1 MLLKGRNLIQPED
14 FSVEE
19 INQIL
24 SLSQNIIENPSKYS
38 RVCEGKLLA
47 TLFYEPS
54 TRTRLS
60 FESAMYRLGGSVVGF
75 SEPNSSSVSKGESL
89 GDTIRTVSCY
99 ADVIVMR
106 HPVAGSAE
114 EAAKYTEIPFINA
127 GDGGNQH
134 PTQTLTDL
142 LTIKSLKGNLD
153 NHTIGLCGDLKNGRT
168 VHSLVKAMSR
178 YKGTKFIFI
187 SPDELKMPKYIKEAI
202 QEQGHA
208 YYETNNLDEV
218 IGSLDILY
226 MTRVQR
232 ERFENQEQYEKLK
245 NYYILNKSKMQNARE
260 DMLVMHPLPRVN
272 EIDVEID
279 FDERAVYFKQA
290 KYGMFVRMALIMK
303 LLGAKESQNSLE
315 EAAIDYI

>member
-142 LTIKSLKGNLD
+142 LTIKSLKGSLD

-272 EIDVEID
+272 EIDAEVD

>member
-1 MLLKGRNLIQPED
+1 MLLKGRNLIQSED

-142 LTIKSLKGNLD
+142 LTIKSLKGSLD

-303 LLGAKESQNSLE
+303 LLGAKEAQNSLE
-315 EAAIDYI
+315 ETAIDYI

>member
-1 MLLKGRNLIQPED
+1 MLKSRNLVQPED
-14 FSVEE
+14 FSIKE
-19 INQIL
+19 IDEILDLAQQIMA
-24 SLSQNIIENPSKYS
+24 NPSKYS
-38 RVCEGKLLA
+38 DVCKGKLLA

-60 FESAMYRLGGSVVGF
+60 FESAMKRLGGNVVGF
-75 SEPNSSSVSKGESL
+75 SEPGSSSVSKGESL
-89 GDTIRTVSCY
+89 ADTIRTVSGY
-99 ADVIVMR
+99 VDIIAMR
-106 HPVAGSAE
+106 HPIAGSAD
-114 EAAKYTEIPFINA
+114 EAVKYTEVPFINA

-142 LTIKSLKGNLD
+142 LTIKSLKGSLE

-168 VHSLVKAMSR
+168 VHSLVKSMSR
-178 YKGTKFIFI
+178 YKGIKFIFI
-187 SPDELKMPKYIKEAI
+187 SPDELKMPKYIKDAI

-208 YYETNNLDEV
+208 YYETDNLDEV

-272 EIDVEID
+272 EIDVD
-279 FDERAVYFKQA
+279 VDDDKRAVYFKQA

-303 LLGAKESQNSLE
+303 LLGIKEVQNDLE
-315 EAAIDYI
+315 EVAID

>member
-1 MLLKGRNLIQPED
+1 MLLKGRNLIQSED

-142 LTIKSLKGNLD
+142 LTIKSLKGSLD

-272 EIDVEID
+272 EIDAEVD